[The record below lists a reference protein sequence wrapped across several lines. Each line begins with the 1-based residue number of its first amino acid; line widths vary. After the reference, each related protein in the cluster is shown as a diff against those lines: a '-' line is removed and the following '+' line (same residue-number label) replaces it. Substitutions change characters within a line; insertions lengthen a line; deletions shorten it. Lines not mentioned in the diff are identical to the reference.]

1 MTCASASRRTPGERP
16 GRAWRCMRA
25 HGITNLP
32 DPTVNGHGIGLQRG
46 GIDLNSPQ
54 FRAAQQACHMP
65 GS

>member
-1 MTCASASRRTPGERP
+1 
-16 GRAWRCMRA
+16 MRA

-54 FRAAQQACHMP
+54 FRAAQQACHIARLLTK
-65 GS
+65 GGTRS